1 MLTRTRPLAS
11 VLFVAAVCLSCSLH
25 AEPPVEPRQ
34 EPRVPK
40 QAAYSNVVR
49 LRILEITSV
58 EKTAEFNLL
67 QLKVQRFYG
76 KINQHSAELAKKHE
90 TQEFTI
96 LFPAAPN
103 AKVNVGDLIDYR
115 LDQYLPKSE

>member
-49 LRILEITSV
+49 LRILEITPV
-58 EKTAEFNLL
+58 EKTSELHLL

-76 KINQHSAELAKKHE
+76 KINQHSAELARKHE

-96 LFPAAPN
+96 LFPSAPN
-103 AKVNVGDLIDYR
+103 AKINVGDLIDYR